1 MKKEISY
8 CFKCGKKKK
17 KNKNMKEVA
26 LENKIRQQKSTF
38 KNQKINH

>member
-8 CFKCGKKKK
+8 CFKCGKKN
-17 KNKNMKEVA
+17 NKNMKEVA

-38 KNQKINH
+38 KNKKINH